1 MFKRA
6 YFVGSIIWA
15 VVVLAMGVNHY
26 DSCVPHPGLGP
37 NDYPLY
43 CDNYTFVGA
52 VFEGLLLWSVCI
64 PIYFILN
71 WIIKGKNKQ

>member
-26 DSCVPHPGLGP
+26 DSCVP
-37 NDYPLY
+37 
-43 CDNYTFVGA
+43 
-52 VFEGLLLWSVCI
+52 LL
-64 PIYFILN
+64 
-71 WIIKGKNKQ
+71 